1 MGFEGL
7 PGFKGLRVGL
17 VGPLPPPAGG
27 MANQTRQLAELL
39 RAAQAEVALVQ
50 TNAPYPAWVAGWPGV
65 RALWR
70 LLPYLLAL
78 WRAAGRSD
86 VFHVMANSGWSW
98 HLFAAP
104 AIWVAHSRGVPVVVN
119 YRGGEAAEFLAKAQ
133 KWVACSMRRV
143 ATLVVPSRF
152 LQEVFDRHGMPSQV
166 VPNIIDLS
174 RFSPAI
180 TTEQTPHQQDAG
192 PHLVVARNLEAIYD
206 NATALRA
213 LAQLRATHPHA
224 RLTVAGTGPL
234 ADELRALAHEL
245 GVAPAVTF
253 AGRLDRDAM
262 ADLYRQAD
270 VCLNPSL
277 ADNMPNSVLEALAS
291 GVPVVST
298 RVGGVPFIVQDGVTA
313 LLVPPQDPAA
323 MAQAVQRLLAEP
335 QFKSSL
341 VAAGL
346 QEVQRYTWLRVAPL
360 LANVYRQSQHSVQ
373 QGQE

>member
-1 MGFEGL
+1 
-7 PGFKGLRVGL
+7 
-17 VGPLPPPAGG
+17 
-27 MANQTRQLAELL
+27 
-39 RAAQAEVALVQ
+39 
-50 TNAPYPAWVAGWPGV
+50 
-65 RALWR
+65 
-70 LLPYLLAL
+70 
-78 WRAAGRSD
+78 
-86 VFHVMANSGWSW
+86 
-98 HLFAAP
+98 
-104 AIWVAHSRGVPVVVN
+104 
-119 YRGGEAAEFLAKAQ
+119 
-133 KWVACSMRRV
+133 
-143 ATLVVPSRF
+143 
-152 LQEVFDRHGMPSQV
+152 
-166 VPNIIDLS
+166 
-174 RFSPAI
+174 
-180 TTEQTPHQQDAG
+180 
-192 PHLVVARNLEAIYD
+192 
-206 NATALRA
+206 
-213 LAQLRATHPHA
+213 
-224 RLTVAGTGPL
+224 
-234 ADELRALAHEL
+234 
-245 GVAPAVTF
+245 
-253 AGRLDRDAM
+253 M